1 MAIRDNIERT
11 LTQHEQRIKILDIQV
26 KDLSDENAYNILVKF
41 LIKEFDTREEV
52 EIVLRR
58 IR

>member
-41 LIKEFDTREEV
+41 LIKEFDTKEEV